1 MYYILEIDK
10 IVLTHSEIRNY
21 FSNSSLPKKLTDD
34 FLKTIGVYVV
44 SRERITNNSKTHK
57 LIHDTKP
64 ILIDGEYTLKLIE
77 IPLTESE
84 IKEFKK
90 ERIRN
95 LIISIKIHLDSVAKK
110 NGYESI
116 ISACSYAS
124 CENAFQL
131 ESIAF
136 VKWRSSVWEY
146 VYEQIKLIED
156 DKRDE
161 PTIYQFISELPLFSF
176 RNKYKK
182 SINKNCKFLTKTKK
196 ILKMCIAYL
205 LIIPKKI
212 YKFIFG
218 RF

>member
-10 IVLTHSEIRNY
+10 IVLTHLEIRNY

-95 LIISIKIHLDSVAKK
+95 NQKRGEIERGWIIGINENRLNQSIRETL
-110 NGYESI
+110 
-116 ISACSYAS
+116 
-124 CENAFQL
+124 
-131 ESIAF
+131 
-136 VKWRSSVWEY
+136 
-146 VYEQIKLIED
+146 
-156 DKRDE
+156 KR
-161 PTIYQFISELPLFSF
+161 
-176 RNKYKK
+176 
-182 SINKNCKFLTKTKK
+182 
-196 ILKMCIAYL
+196 
-205 LIIPKKI
+205 
-212 YKFIFG
+212 
-218 RF
+218 